1 MSEGKTENPQPII
14 KSDLNPEESIGAFVL
29 NAADKLAAKL
39 SESTIDQL
47 TGLENRRGLERA
59 KANFEVDR
67 YPVLFIAADL
77 DHLKLINDKYGHEA
91 GDKYILSF
99 VRLIKETFRPDDGV
113 YRLGGD
119 EFLIAVKNTKNDPA
133 LSPENLNSR
142 ITNSLRVFNR
152 DNLLSED
159 PTKRIDHPLEFT
171 FAIESSHLVDGSK
184 RQEEVNRAIK
194 TADDKEVKLKEYKK
208 SRQNP
213 QQNFSVQAST
223 NE

>member
-14 KSDLNPEESIGAFVL
+14 KSGLNPEESIGAFVL

-133 LSPENLNSR
+133 LSPENLSSR
-142 ITNSLRVFNR
+142 ITNSLKVFNEK
-152 DNLLSED
+152 NLSDED
-159 PTKRIDHPLEFT
+159 PNKRIDHPLAFT
-171 FAIESSHLVDGSK
+171 FAIESSHLVSSSQ
-184 RQEEVNRAIK
+184 RLEEVNRAIK
-194 TADDKEVKLKEYKK
+194 TADDKEVGLKQEKK
-208 SRQNP
+208 DKQKA
-213 QQNFSVQAST
+213 QQNLVDQAST